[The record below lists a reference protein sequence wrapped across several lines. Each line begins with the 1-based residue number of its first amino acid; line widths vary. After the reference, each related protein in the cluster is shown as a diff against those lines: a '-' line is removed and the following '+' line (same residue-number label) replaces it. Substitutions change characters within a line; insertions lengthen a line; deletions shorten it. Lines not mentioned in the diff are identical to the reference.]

1 MPELIREA
9 ARVAVSLRE
18 HVSNQFAIDSD
29 NHAANASHQHFNMWL
44 KDILGIL
51 GQRQSS
57 KSTEAP
63 TEAPFQDSNNK
74 FTTLEVEEP
83 SVEFLLSKISIAPN
97 EATGKPRLG
106 KEENMEYALATSDE
120 EKGQAVTCLYAD
132 FNDIRRQLSLLWEAY
147 RTGDRDLISVSI
159 ATNAAFEKAKLI
171 ESELVESYPDLSNTH
186 KIFSF
191 LLWVLFDTA
200 MEPDEKFGES
210 DFCMSNAMHEF
221 LFIQVM
227 RRAETLW
234 NFPPHS
240 WDMAALVEGESLLS
254 GGDKYLH
261 GIRSDPAYDCT
272 ALVWIYADVWV
283 MREVGASFD
292 ILDAFTEHLYLR
304 DYHKPES
311 LTSVLMHAVML
322 DIQNVLG
329 SNVTLPFEE
338 LRACKQAIEHELG
351 PLPVRGDQE
360 PNPLE
365 QNLKTALQRISS
377 VVDQDWISTQARK
390 IPVDQRKVIEQRIRW
405 NALPRAR
412 QRLFKLHPLLCGT
425 MLWSVQ
431 LAYSQM
437 SLEIANVSKSIL
449 ASVHLHNAL
458 QQTKSLRSDALWTDL
473 EYIIETHSREEFFLG
488 SRPTNL
494 ADMIHSWELANGL
507 PPSSN
512 SKESLALFKRDPKQ
526 AMLARRNV
534 TRRDPKK
541 LNSPFPLSLAIYLN
555 FVRDRQFRMFL
566 SEVLKSMARRRYLD
580 QQKDEETGRTE
591 GSERTEKEWNKYYT
605 TEFLAL
611 SPGEHVMAIAN
622 IFSKS
627 ERTALRFDYYAMH
640 KSCSKLLVQMM
651 SVTTTNLDESQQS
664 WLHPELTDFLVSAIF
679 KSEAIV
685 MRVTQQDIYED
696 HLTNGDIFQRAA
708 TIMSAHMADDGAL
721 VKQKMLKETM
731 ANEKA

>member
-1 MPELIREA
+1 
-9 ARVAVSLRE
+9 
-18 HVSNQFAIDSD
+18 
-29 NHAANASHQHFNMWL
+29 
-44 KDILGIL
+44 
-51 GQRQSS
+51 
-57 KSTEAP
+57 
-63 TEAPFQDSNNK
+63 
-74 FTTLEVEEP
+74 
-83 SVEFLLSKISIAPN
+83 
-97 EATGKPRLG
+97 
-106 KEENMEYALATSDE
+106 
-120 EKGQAVTCLYAD
+120 
-132 FNDIRRQLSLLWEAY
+132 
-147 RTGDRDLISVSI
+147 
-159 ATNAAFEKAKLI
+159 
-171 ESELVESYPDLSNTH
+171 
-186 KIFSF
+186 
-191 LLWVLFDTA
+191 
-200 MEPDEKFGES
+200 
-210 DFCMSNAMHEF
+210 
-221 LFIQVM
+221 
-227 RRAETLW
+227 
-234 NFPPHS
+234 
-240 WDMAALVEGESLLS
+240 
-254 GGDKYLH
+254 
-261 GIRSDPAYDCT
+261 
-272 ALVWIYADVWV
+272 
-283 MREVGASFD
+283 
-292 ILDAFTEHLYLR
+292 
-304 DYHKPES
+304 
-311 LTSVLMHAVML
+311 
-322 DIQNVLG
+322 
-329 SNVTLPFEE
+329 
-338 LRACKQAIEHELG
+338 
-351 PLPVRGDQE
+351 
-360 PNPLE
+360 
-365 QNLKTALQRISS
+365 
-377 VVDQDWISTQARK
+377 
-390 IPVDQRKVIEQRIRW
+390 
-405 NALPRAR
+405 
-412 QRLFKLHPLLCGT
+412 
-425 MLWSVQ
+425 
-431 LAYSQM
+431 
-437 SLEIANVSKSIL
+437 
-449 ASVHLHNAL
+449 
-458 QQTKSLRSDALWTDL
+458 
-473 EYIIETHSREEFFLG
+473 
-488 SRPTNL
+488 
-494 ADMIHSWELANGL
+494 MIHSWELANGL